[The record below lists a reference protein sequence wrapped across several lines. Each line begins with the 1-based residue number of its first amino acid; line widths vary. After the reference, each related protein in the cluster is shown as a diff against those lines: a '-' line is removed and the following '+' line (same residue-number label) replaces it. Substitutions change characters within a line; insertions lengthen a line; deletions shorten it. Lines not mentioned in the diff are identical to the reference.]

1 MRNYWIIGC
10 LGIGVL
16 SASEWPEWRG
26 PGGVGF
32 VGDGPELESLSPEK
46 NLRWKAELPGR
57 ANSTPVVAD
66 GKIFLTTAIDGKDGV
81 VALDLKGK
89 GLWRTTLGEMRP
101 GRGQRVGSS
110 ANSSPVTDG
119 ERLYVYFKS
128 GALGALDFDGKVLWS
143 LNVFD
148 TYGEDKLWWDV
159 GTSPVLTSK
168 GLVLAVMQTEG
179 PSNLICFDTK
189 TGKELWKTPRDF
201 DVATESGDAYTTPHV
216 RKIDGI
222 ETIISHGADHL
233 TGHAAD
239 DGRLLWTCAGFNPE
253 KKGMWRVIGSPVVVD
268 GVAVVPY
275 GRGEFLAGVKLGGE
289 GDITKS
295 AMLWKN
301 EGMGTDAASPVA
313 WKDKAIV
320 LVDRGKERGKVFCV
334 DARSGDVEWES
345 LLPKGAQTFY
355 ASPLVVGDRIY
366 FPREDGV
373 VFAARLTAD
382 GLTEVTTNEIGEGMI
397 ASPALAGD
405 LLLLRGAKHL
415 FAFGE

>member
-1 MRNYWIIGC
+1 MRNHWIIGC

-16 SASEWPEWRG
+16 SAAEWPEWRG
-26 PGGVGF
+26 PDGVGF
-32 VGDGPELESLSPEK
+32 VGDGPQLESLSPEK
-46 NLRWKAELPGR
+46 NLRWKTELPGR

-89 GLWRTTLGEMRP
+89 ELWQTTLGELRP

-110 ANSSPVTDG
+110 ANSSPVTDD

-128 GALGALDFDGKVLWS
+128 GALGALDFEGKLLWS
-143 LNVFD
+143 VNVFE

-168 GLVLAVMQTEG
+168 GLMLAVMQTDG
-179 PSNLICFDTK
+179 PSNLICFDPK
-189 TGKELWKTPRDF
+189 TGKELWKTPRQF
-201 DVATESGDAYTTPHV
+201 DVAKESGDSYTTPHV
-216 RKIDGI
+216 RKIDGV

-233 TGHAAD
+233 TGHAAE

-253 KKGMWRVIGSPVVVD
+253 KKGMWRVIGSAVVIED
-268 GVAVVPY
+268 IAVVPY
-275 GRGEFLAGVKLGGE
+275 GRGELLAGVKMGGE
-289 GDITKS
+289 GEITES
-295 AMLWKN
+295 AMLWKH

-313 WKDKAIV
+313 WKGKAIV

-345 LLPKGAQTFY
+345 RLPKGAQTFY
-355 ASPLVVGDRIY
+355 ASPLVVGDQIY
-366 FPREDGV
+366 LPREDGV
-373 VFAARLTAD
+373 VFSAKLTAE
-382 GLTEVTTNEIGEGMI
+382 GLTGVTTNEIGEGTI
-397 ASPALAGD
+397 ASPAVAGD
-405 LLLLRGAKHL
+405 LLLLRGDKHL